1 MLHGAGKIEL
11 AVMIRISQ
19 TVEPDFI
26 CAVDLYLNLQQGVFN
41 DGCFIARHDQGASR
55 MKTPADIARSVL
67 AIEAAAL
74 ARLGQELPESFD
86 AAVQQL
92 LQVRG
97 RVIVSGM
104 GKSGHVA
111 NKIAATFAST
121 GTPAQGVH
129 PGEASHGD
137 LGMITPADAVI
148 LISNSGETKEL
159 ADMIAHCARFAIP
172 LVAMTKYAESTLG
185 QAADFVLTLPDAA
198 EACAIGMAPTTS
210 TTMAMALGDAL
221 AVAMMDRRGFARAD
235 FAAFHPGGTLG
246 AQLLRVAAVMH
257 KGGELPLTKTDTPM
271 SEVLITM
278 SQKGFGVA
286 VLAENEAL
294 LGIITDGDLRRNMD
308 GLMTRTAGDVATRNP
323 LTTSPETLLVEAL
336 GIMNQKKRTVL
347 LVTEGPKL
355 VGLLHIHDALRAGVA

>member
-1 MLHGAGKIEL
+1 MTDSPSE
-11 AVMIRISQ
+11 V
-19 TVEPDFI
+19 
-26 CAVDLYLNLQQGVFN
+26 
-41 DGCFIARHDQGASR
+41 ARA
-55 MKTPADIARSVL
+55 VL
-67 AIEAAAL
+67 ATESAAL
-74 ARLGQELPESFD
+74 ARLGDELPASFD
-86 AAVQQL
+86 DVVARLLRVQ
-92 LQVRG
+92 G

-148 LISNSGETKEL
+148 LISNSGETREL
-159 ADMIAHCARFAIP
+159 ADMIAHCARFSIP
-172 LVAMTKYAESTLG
+172 LVAMTKGADSTLAR
-185 QAADFVLTLPDAA
+185 AADFVLLMPDAP

-221 AVAMMDRRGFARAD
+221 AVAMMQHRGFDRTS

-246 AQLLRVAAVMH
+246 AQLLRVSAVMH
-257 KGGELPLTKTDTPM
+257 RGEELPLVQAETPM
-271 SEVLITM
+271 SECLLVM

-286 VLAENEAL
+286 AL
-294 LGIITDGDLRRNMD
+294 VEDERLIGIITDGDLRRNME
-308 GLMTRTAGDVATRNP
+308 GLMDRRAGQVATRGP
-323 LTTSPETLLVEAL
+323 LVTAPDTLLIEAL
-336 GIMNQKKRTVL
+336 GIMNTTKRTVL
-347 LVTEGPKL
+347 LVTDGDRL